1 VGVLSVGK
9 LGGEGDPFEVTAY
22 TWAFMRM
29 RDVAVV
35 AMLFMVPIEVSD
47 SLDPVLERRVFL
59 DDGDSETFAI
69 GTNTP
74 YLGLH
79 SKYLQWGW
87 ISALGSH

>member
-1 VGVLSVGK
+1 
-9 LGGEGDPFEVTAY
+9 
-22 TWAFMRM
+22 MRM

-35 AMLFMVPIEVSD
+35 AMLFMVPIEVRD
-47 SLDPVLERRVFL
+47 SRDPVLERRVFF

-79 SKYLQWGW
+79 SKYLQWTVVSFW
-87 ISALGSH
+87 LEQYKTWKLLLN